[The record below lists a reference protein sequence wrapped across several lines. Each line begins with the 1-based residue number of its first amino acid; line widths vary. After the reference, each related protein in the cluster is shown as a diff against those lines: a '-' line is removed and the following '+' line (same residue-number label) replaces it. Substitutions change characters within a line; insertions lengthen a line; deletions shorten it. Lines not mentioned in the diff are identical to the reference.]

1 SFPDGHNFDKEEFS
15 TIPENTVL
23 TVNIRTGQ
31 IINQWGNNTCGIDNV
46 ETNRNDHGKVN
57 AIIGHPL
64 MKTAYAINYHP
75 NKPDRFYAVSGRNDQ
90 N

>member
-1 SFPDGHNFDKEEFS
+1 MQITSKFGRKLERNIFN
-15 TIPENTVL
+15 ENLVF
-23 TVNIRTGQ
+23 
-31 IINQWGNNTCGIDNV
+31 CGIDNV